1 MIINTA
7 AELNVWCRE
16 KAAAQ
21 LAELDAAA
29 AAHAV
34 ECIAS
39 AVWRNAIGQ
48 GLRLGDDW
56 SWVLGLYDA
65 PAIHDIVQAAADSA
79 AADRS
84 RRRRRG
90 Y

>member
-7 AELNVWCRE
+7 DELNAWCRE
-16 KAAAQ
+16 KAAPQ

-39 AVWRNAIGQ
+39 VVWRNAIGQ
-48 GLRLGDDW
+48 GLRLGEDW
-56 SWVLGLYDA
+56 GWILDLYGPDELGE
-65 PAIHDIVQAAADSA
+65 IVAAAADSA

-84 RRRRRG
+84 SRRRRG